1 MGAEG
6 IVVGRGGAEGRGQWG
21 TEGGLR
27 GNAVTGW
34 RIIGAK
40 DAIEW
45 RERGSIEL
53 LHILVEA
60 RGWNEGGYVFRLV
73 LGWEA

>member
-1 MGAEG
+1 MGD
-6 IVVGRGGAEGRGQWG
+6 RGGAEG
-21 TEGGLR
+21 ECSDGG
-27 GNAVTGW
+27 